1 MCTSQNKKLLFSIK
15 TTHLNW
21 QGGPGTQKEIDRLR
35 WNVQSTCANKIEQVK
50 NRHHNKL
57 ITKMP
62 PENNKVYGIIWDQ
75 LKYIIQLFFNQVGL
89 AVADLIIL

>member
-50 NRHHNKL
+50 NRHHKAHYQNATRKQQSL
-57 ITKMP
+57 WNYLGSTKIY
-62 PENNKVYGIIWDQ
+62 NSII
-75 LKYIIQLFFNQVGL
+75 F
-89 AVADLIIL
+89 